1 MELALLLLPLLALAG
16 LRYVPEDTALT
27 VHRFGRYARTL
38 SPGLRFTVPVLDRI
52 AHRVRLVGHQVEIPV
67 RGESSAR
74 AAVYYQILEPQRAG
88 NALDHVDTLVE
99 QHALEALSSLAATEG
114 EIAEGNHGPAILAPA
129 APFGGIQC
137 PGSRSGFGTSA
148 GTTALGRASLYISQ
162 AIVRDS
168 AWRSA
173 PT

>member
-99 QHALEALSSLAATEG
+99 QHAIEALSSLAATEG
-114 EIAEGNHGPAILAPA
+114 EDSAELIAARLKRELNEVLA
-129 APFGGIQC
+129 
-137 PGSRSGFGTSA
+137 
-148 GTTALGRASLYISQ
+148 ALGLRVTRCNLHPNA
-162 AIVRDS
+162 A
-168 AWRSA
+168 A
-173 PT
+173 

>member
-1 MELALLLLPLLALAG
+1 MELVLLLLPLLVLAG

-52 AHRVRLVGHQVEIPV
+52 AHRVRLVGHQVEVPV
-67 RGESSAR
+67 RGEAAAR

-99 QHALEALSSLAATEG
+99 QHAIEALSSLAAADGQDSAELIASRLKRELNEG
-114 EIAEGNHGPAILAPA
+114 LA
-129 APFGGIQC
+129 
-137 PGSRSGFGTSA
+137 
-148 GTTALGRASLYISQ
+148 ALGLRVTRCNLHPNA
-162 AIVRDS
+162 A
-168 AWRSA
+168 A
-173 PT
+173 

>member
-74 AAVYYQILEPQRAG
+74 AAVYYQILEPQRAVVRSETG
-88 NALDHVDTLVE
+88 ACELHHRDIALLY
-99 QHALEALSSLAATEG
+99 A
-114 EIAEGNHGPAILAPA
+114 
-129 APFGGIQC
+129 
-137 PGSRSGFGTSA
+137 SG
-148 GTTALGRASLYISQ
+148 
-162 AIVRDS
+162 D
-168 AWRSA
+168 
-173 PT
+173 

>member
-67 RGESSAR
+67 RGESPAR

-114 EIAEGNHGPAILAPA
+114 EDSAELIAARLKRELNEGLA
-129 APFGGIQC
+129 
-137 PGSRSGFGTSA
+137 
-148 GTTALGRASLYISQ
+148 ALGLRVTRCNLHPNA
-162 AIVRDS
+162 A
-168 AWRSA
+168 A
-173 PT
+173 